1 MYFKNHRRLV
11 STTSRRKLVALPCE
25 SPASQSITKISNFL
39 EYSINMLK
47 IYEIYTKKLLKV
59 PKCEIFDRSDFHD
72 FYSIKPFWVGDFGAK
87 I

>member
-1 MYFKNHRRLV
+1 MDNMDIVLLFIYISSLAIAKYIFIVLRNVVVHYMQEEKNQ
-11 STTSRRKLVALPCE
+11 K
-25 SPASQSITKISNFL
+25 
-39 EYSINMLK
+39 
-47 IYEIYTKKLLKV
+47 LKV